1 MKHFCS
7 CPYGSLHYL
16 CNRKIKGVDS
26 RHFTFEPGLRQP
38 LRIDEM
44 LVHTIIMLYNMVKP

>member
-1 MKHFCS
+1 MKHFCRVFIGL
-7 CPYGSLHYL
+7 CINFVIQKKKVWTHDISL
-16 CNRKIKGVDS
+16 S
-26 RHFTFEPGLRQP
+26 EPGLRQP